1 MTKAE
6 LLAQHTEVALELS
19 GLYRELASVKT
30 AERRTKVSAFQ
41 QNTLNVKEREHVANF
56 QALSSTSDVWRLEG
70 EISAL
75 IELRDDIRWQLT
87 HGNLS
92 S

>member
-6 LLAQHTEVALELS
+6 LLARHTEVAHELG

-30 AERRTKVSAFQ
+30 SERRTKVAAFQ
-41 QNTLNVKEREHVANF
+41 SNILNTKEREHVANF
-56 QALSSTSDVWRLEG
+56 QALSSTSDIWRLEG

-75 IELRDDIRWQLT
+75 VELRDDIRWQLT
-87 HGNLS
+87 HGGL
-92 S
+92 